1 MKKYLPYIIGVISII
16 TATSGTASYVILNNQ
31 KPANPAVDGV
41 INPSTD
47 GFTNP
52 STDGITNPSTDGF
65 TNPSTDGFTNPSTD
79 GNTID
84 EGITTGTITQL
95 HNSLIVKNIIG
106 PYFTK
111 KVTINDT
118 NNKDLI
124 IYNIHKYLTEN
135 NINYKKNIDIMGETT
150 TLLYEIN
157 KTTFNNYMKQKYNT
171 SNKYDLPIN
180 TNQGY
185 NFENTI
191 ELFSDNNNWV
201 LKDIPKSG
209 SNVYLKN
216 KLVFYE
222 YNDNEMHIY
231 DKVAFCE
238 SDGSLSVCHT
248 SITPNI
254 NNDVGIYCSYDNNG
268 NITGECPV
276 NSTNLS
282 DMANYSLQ
290 NLIANLPT
298 YKHTFKK
305 IGNNW
310 YWYSSEPTDNDLI
323 NN

>member
-157 KTTFNNYMKQKYNT
+157 KKGKENEKTFNYYN
-171 SNKYDLPIN
+171 K
-180 TNQGY
+180 
-185 NFENTI
+185 F
-191 ELFSDNNNWV
+191 
-201 LKDIPKSG
+201 
-209 SNVYLKN
+209 
-216 KLVFYE
+216 
-222 YNDNEMHIY
+222 
-231 DKVAFCE
+231 FC
-238 SDGSLSVCHT
+238 LRW
-248 SITPNI
+248 N
-254 NNDVGIYCSYDNNG
+254 
-268 NITGECPV
+268 
-276 NSTNLS
+276 
-282 DMANYSLQ
+282 
-290 NLIANLPT
+290 
-298 YKHTFKK
+298 
-305 IGNNW
+305 
-310 YWYSSEPTDNDLI
+310 
-323 NN
+323 